1 MGSSYVDMWG
11 KAFWQEGIASANAPR
26 LEWEEI
32 VRDKV
37 LILSSWFFGVGEVGA
52 LLLIETS

>member
-1 MGSSYVDMWG
+1 MGISYVDMWG
-11 KAFWQEGIASANAPR
+11 KAFWQEGIANANARR

-37 LILSSWFFGVGEVGA
+37 LTLSSWFFWIGEGGA